1 MASQQIYRFKFR
13 QEFLDTLVEFSRI
26 HQYDAAKDF
35 KEAFETFCDNKKEV
49 INDETNYLK
58 TSGYDGDVIKK
69 MFISARYYFKNKD
82 YKPQETK
89 QRRKYITQ
97 DKEFMY
103 SMDEHVICSIRNKE
117 KPAKAYN
124 RFKDNHP
131 ELIDNEKERLKEFLD
146 TDDKITGKIK
156 KTYKNRYYIQ
166 QKYFTEEEDP
176 QRDNN

>member
-1 MASQQIYRFKFR
+1 MASQIYRFKFR

-58 TSGYDGDVIKK
+58 TSGYNGDVIKK

-97 DKEFMY
+97 DKDFI
-103 SMDEHVICSIRNKE
+103 SSIDEHVLKAIRNE
-117 KPAKAYN
+117 DKPSNAFN
-124 RFKDNHP
+124 NFNDNHS

-166 QKYFTEEEDP
+166 QKYFNME
-176 QRDNN
+176 